1 MTSGAEA
8 WLVDERWFK
17 AYPLVDETTIG
28 RGSKCSIILRDPAVS
43 RVHAVVSKRAGGYTV
58 NPEGASGTKLN
69 GTAINGSTPLQE
81 GDVLEIAYTSLRFTT
96 KAPTGEMF
104 IVSRDYPTHLD
115 RLEPPTRDTLHAM
128 HPITLMSRSR
138 VYWKRIAIVVLI
150 LAMLL
155 FLLAAMGYL
164 ASWRLV

>member
-17 AYPLVDETTIG
+17 AYPLVEETTIG

-43 RVHAVVSKRAGGYTV
+43 RVHAVVSKHASGYRV

-69 GTAINGSTPLQE
+69 GTSIDTPVLLQE
-81 GDVLEIAYTSLRFTT
+81 GDVLEIAYTALRFTT

-104 IVSRDYPTHLD
+104 VVSRDYPTHLD
-115 RLEPPTRDTLHAM
+115 RLEPPTRDTLHAL
-128 HPITLMSRSR
+128 HPITLVSRWR
-138 VYWKRIAIVVLI
+138 RYWHVLLVLMLVVLTLGI
-150 LAMLL
+150 C
-155 FLLAAMGYL
+155 AAPRVG
-164 ASWRLV
+164 

>member
-17 AYPLVDETTIG
+17 AYPLVKETTIG

-43 RVHAVVSKRAGGYTV
+43 RVHAVVFKHPSGYRV
-58 NPEGASGTKLN
+58 NPQGASGTRLN
-69 GTAINGSTPLQE
+69 GNSIDTPVLLQE
-81 GDVLEIAYTSLRFTT
+81 GDVLEIAFTSLRFTT

-104 IVSRDYPTHLD
+104 VVSRDYPTNID

-138 VYWKRIAIVVLI
+138 VYWKRVAVVVLI

-155 FLLAAMGYL
+155 FLLAT
-164 ASWRLV
+164 VT

>member
-17 AYPLVDETTIG
+17 AYPLVEETTIG

-43 RVHAVVSKRAGGYTV
+43 RVHAVVSKHPSGYRV
-58 NPEGASGTKLN
+58 NPQGASGTKLN
-69 GTAINGSTPLQE
+69 GNSIDTPVLLQE
-81 GDVLEIAYTSLRFTT
+81 GDVLEIAFTALRFTT

-104 IVSRDYPTHLD
+104 VVSRDYPTHLD

-128 HPITLMSRSR
+128 HPITLVSRWR
-138 VYWKRIAIVVLI
+138 RYWHVLLLLMLVVLT
-150 LAMLL
+150 LAIC
-155 FLLAAMGYL
+155 AAP
-164 ASWRLV
+164 RLG

>member
-17 AYPLVDETTIG
+17 AYPLEEETTIG

-43 RVHAVVSKRAGGYTV
+43 RVHATVSKHPSGYRV

-69 GTAINGSTPLQE
+69 GNVITTPVLLQE
-81 GDVLEIAYTSLRFTT
+81 GDVLEIAYTSLRFTS

-104 IVSRDYPTHLD
+104 VVSRDYPTHMD

-138 VYWKRIAIVVLI
+138 VYWKRIAIVVVI
-150 LAMLL
+150 LAMLV
-155 FLLAAMGYL
+155 FLLAALGYL
-164 ASWRLV
+164 QSA

>member
-1 MTSGAEA
+1 VTSGAEA

-43 RVHAVVSKRAGGYTV
+43 RVHAVVSKHRSGYRV

-69 GTAINGSTPLQE
+69 GNSIVTPVLLQE

-104 IVSRDYPTHLD
+104 VVSRDYPTHID

-138 VYWKRIAIVVLI
+138 VYWKRIAVAVL
-150 LAMLL
+150 LVAMLL
-155 FLLAAMGYL
+155 FLLAIM
-164 ASWRLV
+164 RLR